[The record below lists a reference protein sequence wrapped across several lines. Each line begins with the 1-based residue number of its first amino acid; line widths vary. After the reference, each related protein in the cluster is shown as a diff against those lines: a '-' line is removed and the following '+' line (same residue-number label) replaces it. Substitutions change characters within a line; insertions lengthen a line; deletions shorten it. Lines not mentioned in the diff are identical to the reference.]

1 MPPSGF
7 KVGTSLTAQF
17 PDKVN
22 RLAVCLSEEYQKS
35 TGLPFAY
42 EVLNPDHPSFHIFR
56 DIHAETP
63 AVMIEVG
70 SLKTDR
76 SIVVSQA
83 GKVTDGIVA
92 GIICYLDSQFDTEK

>member
-1 MPPSGF
+1 
-7 KVGTSLTAQF
+7 
-17 PDKVN
+17 
-22 RLAVCLSEEYQKS
+22 LAVCLSEEYQKS

-92 GIICYLDSQFDTEK
+92 GIICYLDSQIDTEK